1 MIEGVEE
8 NEIVSLDAFRLT
20 KKPPEP
26 VKSEFKDDMVKLL
39 KAAIAEVESG
49 KLRGFVLASAYEAES
64 SVDIQGQVNGPEVL
78 WLLER
83 IKKAI
88 LP

>member
-1 MIEGVEE
+1 MSDD
-8 NEIVSLDAFRLT
+8 NEIVSLEAFRLT
-20 KKPPEP
+20 KKPSEP
-26 VKSEFKDDMVKLL
+26 VKPDYKEDMVKLL
-39 KAAIAEVESG
+39 KAAITEVECG

-83 IKKAI
+83 MKKAI

>member
-1 MIEGVEE
+1 MNEE
-8 NEIVSLDAFRLT
+8 PKIVSLEAFRLA

-26 VKSEFKDDMVKLL
+26 AQPDDKTAMIDLLL
-39 KAAIAEVESG
+39 KAVGEVESG
-49 KLRGFVLASAYEAES
+49 KLRGFVIARNYDGES
-64 SVDIQGQVNGPEVL
+64 TVEFRGQHHRPSVL

-83 IKKAI
+83 MKKAI

>member
-1 MIEGVEE
+1 MSDD
-8 NEIVSLDAFRLT
+8 NEIVSLEAFRLA

-26 VKSEFKDDMVKLL
+26 AAPDDKAAMIDLLL
-39 KAAIAEVESG
+39 KAVGEVESG
-49 KLRGFVLASAYEAES
+49 KLRGFVIARNYDGES
-64 SVDIQGQVNGPEVL
+64 TVEFRGQHHRPSVL

-83 IKKAI
+83 MKKAI